1 MEPIR
6 PRPYLL
12 TPGTTMAH
20 GPASTRRGEVASPSQ
35 LCGGEWSSTVIRLT
49 LTGSSDLAL
58 EEIVDTKSRR
68 LFQKVG
74 LWFCVQT

>member
-6 PRPYLL
+6 PCPYLL

-35 LCGGEWSSTVIRLT
+35 LCGGEWSSTVIHLT

-58 EEIVDTKSRR
+58 EEIVEQSPGGYSRK
-68 LFQKVG
+68 LFCG
-74 LWFCVQT
+74 FAF